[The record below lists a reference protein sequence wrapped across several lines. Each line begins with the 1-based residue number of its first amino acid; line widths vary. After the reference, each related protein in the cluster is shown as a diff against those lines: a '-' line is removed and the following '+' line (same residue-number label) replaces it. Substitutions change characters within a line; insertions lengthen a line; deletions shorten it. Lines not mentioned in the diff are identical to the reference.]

1 MRLYSKLGERM
12 RLPQC
17 PSDHQ
22 RWVEMDL
29 GVHPAELSAKVH
41 LSEQGQ
47 RLTGPTPQ
55 SFSGRRKLDELL
67 S

>member
-1 MRLYSKLGERM
+1 MRLYSELGEKM

-22 RWVEMDL
+22 RCVEMDL
-29 GVHPAELSAKVH
+29 GVYPAEHSAKVH

-47 RLTGPTPQ
+47 RLPGLSPQ
-55 SFSGRRKLDELL
+55 SFSERQKLDELL